1 MTKSRY
7 ATAYTEVLELLKYL
21 PDEEYK
27 KIPKEKISFF
37 EENSDKTYNFKIN
50 PQLNLEEQDISLE
63 ANAIIVQIFK
73 EYFATER
80 QKEILNSLLLQNQN
94 KIEQERNIKY
104 NDLFK
109 NNRRYKMKI
118 PVEEEKQLIEY
129 KENIFTKIKKFIFR
143 IFSKKDNEK

>member
-1 MTKSRY
+1 MTKAKY

-21 PDEEYK
+21 PYEEYS

-50 PQLNLEEQDISLE
+50 THLKLEEQEISLE
-63 ANAIIVQIFK
+63 ANAIIIQIFK
-73 EYFATER
+73 EYFATKK

-94 KIEQERNIKY
+94 KIEQEKSIEY
-104 NDLFK
+104 NDIFK
-109 NNRRYKMKI
+109 NRKHYEEKA

-129 KENIFTKIKKFIFR
+129 KENLFTKIKRFILK
-143 IFSKKDNEK
+143 IFSRKSN